1 MGPASSPAGTQVT
14 GTPPAEVEIERGMDM
29 RPGELVKISPAETS
43 IVTPLDTRARHELA
57 ARAFRTALAGLRAL
71 HVEVEPVNE
80 DAERDGLRRVD
91 LEAAVVAVLEQAG
104 LAVVTAPKLF
114 ADVSGTPVLHI
125 DVMTIR
131 LDGRYGYS
139 IRLELWQAV
148 RLARLPGLQA
158 LALTWS
164 APQLL
169 GTVAAPRLSDLCDT
183 VRDTVIQFVAQCR
196 AATAEAAPIE
206 TTAAPATAPGK
217 TIMYARLKKFLEA
230 RGAQFEV
237 IAHDAAMSAQ
247 EQAAAMHLPEAIM
260 AKGLIVRVRDG
271 FVMAVIPASTD
282 ADLDRLK
289 GLIGRGKIRLATAEE
304 IGEVVPDCSPGM
316 IPPFGALYGLRS
328 FVDERLLLAAQVA
341 APAGHPGAAIGL
353 SSVEFRRLVDA
364 TLGNF
369 AATDA
374 PIATGRTVRRGRG
387 RASSGMRS
395 RR

>member
-1 MGPASSPAGTQVT
+1 MATIKVK
-14 GTPPAEVEIERGMDM
+14 ERVEI
-29 RPGELVKISPAETS
+29 SPMEPS
-43 IVTPLDTRARHELA
+43 IVPPLDTRSRQELA
-57 ARAFRTALAGLRAL
+57 ARAFRSALAGLRAL

-91 LEAAVVAVLEQAG
+91 LEAAAVAVLERAG
-104 LAVVTAPKLF
+104 LIVVTAPKLF
-114 ADVSGTPVLHI
+114 ADVSGAPVLHI

-148 RLARLPGLQA
+148 RLARLPELQA

-183 VRDTVIQFVAQCR
+183 VRDTVTEFVAQCC

-206 TTAAPATAPGK
+206 ATAVPATAPAE
-217 TIMYARLKKFLEA
+217 TIMHARLKEFLEA
-230 RGAQFEV
+230 HRAQFEV
-237 IAHDAAMSAQ
+237 ITHDAAISAQ
-247 EQAAAMHLPEAIM
+247 EQAAAMHIPGAIV
-260 AKGLIVRVRDG
+260 AKVLIVKERDG
-271 FVMAVIPASTD
+271 FVIAVVPASTD

-289 GLIGRGKIRLATAEE
+289 ALIGHGEIRLATVEE
-304 IGEVVPDCSPGM
+304 IGDVVPDCTPGM

-328 FVDERLLLAAQVA
+328 FVDERLLLAPQVVV
-341 APAGHPGAAIGL
+341 PAGDPCTAIRL

-369 AATDA
+369 AVAEA
-374 PIATGRTVRRGRG
+374 LSATGSIARRGRG
-387 RASSGMRS
+387 RASSEMR
-395 RR
+395 RRR